1 MAPGRWAKAN
11 RKIFLKLTYTEGG
24 TLRQADTGILA
35 IVVTLHLRRM
45 VFTGF
50 GLEHVTPPNDKPFSE
65 LTPDEQGERGAKLM
79 VDFMTSCPGKFAI
92 SGVTGF
98 ALGGVFGLFMASMA
112 YDTPFNTPSPG
123 GGPAG
128 PGGATP
134 MVKQISD
141 LPLKQQIKIQ
151 FADMG
156 KRSYSSAKNFG
167 YIGMIY
173 SGVECVVESLRAKN
187 DIYNGLAAGCI
198 TGGGLA
204 YKSGPQA
211 ALVGCAGFAAFSAAI
226 DLYMRSEDGK
236 PPNNDFD
243 E

>member
-1 MAPGRWAKAN
+1 MGYR
-11 RKIFLKLTYTEGG
+11 
-24 TLRQADTGILA
+24 
-35 IVVTLHLRRM
+35 
-45 VFTGF
+45 GF
-50 GLEHVTPPNDKPFSE
+50 GLEHVSPPENKPFDQLSPE
-65 LTPDEQGERGAKLM
+65 EQGERGAQMM
-79 VDFMTSCPGKFAI
+79 VEFMTSCPGKTAI

-112 YDTPFNTPSPG
+112 YDTPLHTPAPSGTPG
-123 GGPAG
+123 L
-128 PGGATP
+128 ATN
-134 MVKQISD
+134 VKDLAD

-151 FADMG
+151 FSDMG

-187 DIYNGLAAGCI
+187 DIYNGVAAGCL

-211 ALVGCAGFAAFSAAI
+211 ALVGCAGFAAFSTAI
-226 DLYMRSEDGK
+226 DLYMRNENKK
-236 PPNNDFD
+236 PPKNDFD

>member
-1 MAPGRWAKAN
+1 
-11 RKIFLKLTYTEGG
+11 
-24 TLRQADTGILA
+24 
-35 IVVTLHLRRM
+35 M
-45 VFTGF
+45 VYTGF
-50 GLEHVTPPNDKPFSE
+50 GLQQISQPNDKSFSE
-65 LTPDEQGERGAKLM
+65 LSPEEQGERGAQMM
-79 VDFMTSCPGKFAI
+79 VNFMTSCPGKFAI

-112 YDTPFNTPSPG
+112 YDTPLHTPSP
-123 GGPAG
+123 AG
-128 PGGATP
+128 SAAVPN
-134 MVKQISD
+134 MVQQMSD
-141 LPLKQQIKIQ
+141 LPLKQQIKLQ
-151 FADMG
+151 FTDMG
-156 KRSYSSAKNFG
+156 KRAYSSAKNFG

-173 SGVECVVESLRAKN
+173 SGVECSVESVRAKN

-226 DLYMRSEDGK
+226 DLYMRSEDGR
-236 PPNNDFD
+236 PPKDDFN